1 MKIHQRQT
9 AILVVLLLSGL
20 LALGG
25 CAMPPAESPA
35 TPLITNNAGE
45 AIVEP
50 VDVSSGMDT
59 NSPVAL
65 VYRPVG
71 DELLLANSMGL
82 LRWTAK
88 EGWMKVSIPETP
100 AGLSGLVI
108 DSAKPST
115 IYASAPDLGVILSND
130 AGATWQT
137 INSGLPSL
145 NVTALALNLV
155 RRETLYVWV
164 RDDGI
169 YRTENSGNSWKRV
182 PDRGPADVDVRG
194 LVHSTLPGS
203 MNTGWLYAATPTGAY
218 LSMDCF

>member
-1 MKIHQRQT
+1 MRIHQRRT
-9 AILVVLLLSGL
+9 AILVVLLLFGL

-25 CAMPPAESPA
+25 CARQPVESPA
-35 TPLITNNAGE
+35 MPLLSDNERKAPV
-45 AIVEP
+45 AS

-65 VYRPVG
+65 VYRPAG
-71 DELLLANSMGL
+71 DELLLANSIGL
-82 LRWTAK
+82 LRWKAK
-88 EGWMKVSIPETP
+88 DGWMKVSIPETP

-108 DSAKPST
+108 DPAKSST
-115 IYASAPDLGVILSND
+115 IYASAPNLGVILSND

-137 INSGLPSL
+137 INSDLPSL

-169 YRTENSGNSWKRV
+169 YRTENSGSSWKRV